1 MEKDQI
7 VILKDRGLIS
17 ISGDDSKEFLQN
29 IITND
34 IEKVKVDRSIFSGIF
49 SPQGKYMYEFFVIY
63 RKGGYLLDCDS
74 SATKNLISHLA
85 IYKLGSKIKINDVS
99 SNFVIGIL
107 NFDKF
112 KESFDEG
119 EYKTIIYRDSPIFL
133 DPRESKLGARIL
145 SPIDKLYLTIKKL
158 NLKLIDSKIY
168 FKKAYLLG
176 IPEKGLE
183 HLKDQLFGLEANFE
197 KLNAIDFKK
206 GCYIGQENTARMKLK
221 DKVRKKLLPLFSEET
236 LNIGDDL
243 LFNNKKI
250 GIVLISEPFPFG
262 LIKIFDPDLKSLE
275 NAELI
280 AGKKKCKI
288 LKSA

>member
-7 VILKDRGLIS
+7 IILKDRGLIS

-49 SPQGKYMYEFFVIY
+49 SPQGKYMYEFFIIY

-85 IYKLGSKIKINDVS
+85 MYKLGSKIKINDVS

-119 EYKTIIYRDSPIFL
+119 KYKTIIYRDSPIFL

-168 FKKAYLLG
+168 FKNAYLLG
-176 IPEKGLE
+176 VPEKGLE

-221 DKVRKKLLPLFSEET
+221 NKVRKKLLPLISEEI

-243 LFNNKKI
+243 LFNNNKI
-250 GIVLISEPFPFG
+250 GKVLIDRPFPFG

-275 NAELI
+275 NAELV
-280 AGKKKCKI
+280 AGEKKCKI
-288 LKSA
+288 LKCY

>member
-7 VILKDRGLIS
+7 IILKDRGLIS

-34 IEKVKVDRSIFSGIF
+34 IEKVKFDRSIFSGIF

-85 IYKLGSKIKINDVS
+85 MYKLGSKIKINDVS

-119 EYKTIIYRDSPIFL
+119 RNKTIVYRDSPIFL

-158 NLKLIDSKIY
+158 NLKLTDSKIY
-168 FKKAYLLG
+168 FKNAYLLG
-176 IPEKGLE
+176 VPEKGLE

-221 DKVRKKLLPLFSEET
+221 DKVRKKLLPLISEEI

-250 GIVLISEPFPFG
+250 GKVLIDKPFPFG
-262 LIKIFDPDLKSLE
+262 LIKMFDPDLKSLE
-275 NAELI
+275 NAELV

-288 LKSA
+288 LKCY

>member
-7 VILKDRGLIS
+7 IILEDRGLIS

-29 IITND
+29 VITND

-85 IYKLGSKIKINDVS
+85 KYRLGSKIEIIDVS
-99 SNFVIGIL
+99 SNFVIGVL

-112 KESFDEG
+112 KELFDG
-119 EYKTIIYRDSPIFL
+119 SKYKTIVYRDSPIFL
-133 DPRESKLGARIL
+133 DPRDSKLGARIL

-158 NLKLIDSKIY
+158 NLKIIDSKIY
-168 FKKAYLLG
+168 LKNAYLLG
-176 IPEKGLE
+176 VPEKGLE

-221 DKVRKKLLPLFSEET
+221 DKVRKKLLPLFSDEI

-250 GIVLISEPFPFG
+250 GKVLISKPFPFG

-275 NAELI
+275 NEELI

-288 LKSA
+288 LKSS